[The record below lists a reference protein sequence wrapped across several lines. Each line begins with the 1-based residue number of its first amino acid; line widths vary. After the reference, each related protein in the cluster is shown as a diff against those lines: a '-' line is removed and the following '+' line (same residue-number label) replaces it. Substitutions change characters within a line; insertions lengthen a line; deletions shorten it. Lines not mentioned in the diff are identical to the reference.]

1 MWFYMTAKERKMLLE
16 LEEKFGKDVV
26 VNWRRLYGATADGNL
41 ITWMI
46 FLVDGFTVAE
56 IWND

>member
-1 MWFYMTAKERKMLLE
+1 MTAKERKMLLE